1 MPTGYTANIADG
13 ISFEKFVMRCARGMG
28 ALVMMRD
35 EPFGAPISERFEPS
49 DYHVRKLA
57 DMEAKRKLL
66 GGMTAEKTETAARLA
81 YEEELAYHAKILQ
94 KKRDLRAA
102 YQGMLDKVND
112 WTPPTSEHIGLK
124 KFMVDQLVRSVEFDC
139 DEKYYLKNKPTQK
152 TGEEWFASELEE
164 VTRSIQYHRKE
175 YVEEVSRTE
184 ARNNWIASLRRS
196 LERGEE

>member
-35 EPFGAPISERFEPS
+35 EPFGAPIPERFEPS

-57 DMEAKRKLL
+57 EAGAKLEKL
-66 GGMTAEKTETAARLA
+66 NHMNAEEATAAAKIA
-81 YEEELAYHAKILQ
+81 YAEELKHHAEILQ
-94 KKRDLRAA
+94 SKRELRDAHQKMYA
-102 YQGMLDKVND
+102 KVRA

-124 KFMVDQLVRSVEFDC
+124 KFMVDQLVSSVEFDC

-184 ARNNWIASLRRS
+184 GRNNWISELRRS